1 MVSRPPRDTAISMN
15 IGVGCVFDMAYSKN
29 KQLYQR
35 TVVRVIDLGQG
46 LHVTRR
52 GSTQTLVS
60 WQSLVEWKAIPGAM
74 PSGFAVSRPAGR
86 FWRLERARGVEPPSK
101 AWEALVLP
109 LNYARRWGKPMQ
121 ISRFPLRHGNFARG
135 QNQPRACR
143 LPRPWRR
150 PTATPRAYQKY
161 QIAVSMRIARM
172 AARWR

>member
-1 MVSRPPRDTAISMN
+1 MISRPPRDTAISMN

-35 TVVRVIDLGQG
+35 TVVRVIDLGQES
-46 LHVTRR
+46 HVTRR

-60 WQSLVEWKAIPGAM
+60 WQLPAEWKTIPGTM

-121 ISRFPLRHGNFARG
+121 ISRFPIAKVTSPGAKINPEHAAFRARG
-135 QNQPRACR
+135 AGQP
-143 LPRPWRR
+143 PRQELTKNTKSPS
-150 PTATPRAYQKY
+150 A
-161 QIAVSMRIARM
+161 
-172 AARWR
+172 